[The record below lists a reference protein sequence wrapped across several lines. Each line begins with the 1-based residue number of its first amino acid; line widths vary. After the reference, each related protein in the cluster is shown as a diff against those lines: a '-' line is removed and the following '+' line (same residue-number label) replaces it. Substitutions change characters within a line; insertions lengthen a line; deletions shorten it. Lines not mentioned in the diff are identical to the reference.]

1 MAGWFTTIERRKEK
15 KKTHHVSPLPVEK
28 AIATSKCECVCV
40 REEEEEIYR
49 ERERDSRRRN
59 FDRFHGEKVY
69 CSRVVN
75 RS

>member
-40 REEEEEIYR
+40 REEEEEEIYIYR
-49 ERERDSRRRN
+49 ERETREEETLIV
-59 FDRFHGEKVY
+59 FTEKKFIVHV
-69 CSRVVN
+69 S
-75 RS
+75 